1 MRQGRKIR
9 LTTALGAGVLA
20 AALAAAPA
28 TAAPTGSI
36 LPAAN
41 PVAGSYIVVLKDLNA
56 SAASTTSTTARLV
69 AQYGGAT
76 TATYTSTIRGF
87 AAKLDEGSAK
97 RLAGDPAVAYVQQ
110 DGVARIA
117 GTQQNPTWGLDRID
131 QKNLSLDRSYT
142 YPNTGSGATAYILD
156 TGVDKRHP
164 DFEGR
169 VRDGRDFIDNDA
181 DASDCQGHGTHV
193 AGTVGSKTYGVAKQV
208 KLVAVRVLDCQ
219 GSGQYSQIISGIDW
233 VAANA
238 TKPAV
243 ANMSLGGGGHT
254 ATDNAV
260 RRAIQSG
267 VTFAVASG
275 NSNTDACGSTP
286 ARVPEAITVNATDRQ
301 DSRSSFSNYGRCT
314 DIFAPGTDITS
325 TLNGGGAGGMSG
337 TSMATPH
344 VAGAVALYLTA
355 NPSATPAQVRDA
367 LVNNGTQNAV
377 RNPGSGS
384 TNRLL
389 HVGFIS
395 GGAAY

>member
-9 LTTALGAGVLA
+9 LITALGAGVLA

-69 AQYGGAT
+69 AQYGGTT

-87 AAKLDEGSAK
+87 AAKLDEASAK

-131 QKNLSLDRSYT
+131 QKNLPLDRSYT

-208 KLVAVRVLDCQ
+208 KLVSVRVLDCQ

-254 ATDNAV
+254 TTDNAV

-275 NSNTDACGSTP
+275 NSNTDACSSTP

-301 DSRSSFSNYGRCT
+301 DNRSSFSNYGRCT

-377 RNPGSGS
+377 RNPGTGS

-395 GGAAY
+395 GGAVY

>member
-69 AQYGGAT
+69 AQYGGTT

-87 AAKLDEGSAK
+87 AAKLDEGLAK

-110 DGVARIA
+110 DGVGRIA

-131 QKNLSLDRSYT
+131 QKNLPLDRSYT

-208 KLVAVRVLDCQ
+208 KLVSVRVLDCQ

>member
-9 LTTALGAGVLA
+9 LITALGAGVFA
-20 AALAAAPA
+20 AALATAPA
-28 TAAPTGSI
+28 TAAPTGKI
-36 LPAAN
+36 LPAAE
-41 PVAGSYIVVLKDLNA
+41 PVTGSYIVVLKDLNA
-56 SAASTTSTTARLV
+56 TAASTTSTTARLV
-69 AQYGGAT
+69 AQYGGTT

-87 AAKLDEGSAK
+87 AAKLDEAAAK

-131 QKNLSLDRSYT
+131 QNNLPLDRSYT

-164 DFEGR
+164 DLEGR
-169 VRDGRDFIDNDA
+169 VSDGRDFIDNDG

-208 KLVAVRVLDCQ
+208 KLVSVRVLNCQ

-233 VAANA
+233 VARNA

-243 ANMSLGGGGHT
+243 ANMSLGGGADT

-275 NSNTDACGSTP
+275 NSNTDACSSTP

-325 TLNGGGAGGMSG
+325 TLNGGGSGGKSG

-367 LVNNGTQNAV
+367 LVNNGIQNAV

-389 HVGFIS
+389 NVGFIKG
-395 GGAAY
+395 GGAY

>member
-20 AALAAAPA
+20 AALTAAPA
-28 TAAPTGSI
+28 TAAPTGTI

-69 AQYGGAT
+69 AQYGGTT

-87 AAKLDEGSAK
+87 AAKLDEASAK
-97 RLAGDPAVAYVQQ
+97 RLASDPAVAYVQQ
-110 DGVARIA
+110 DGVARIT
-117 GTQQNPTWGLDRID
+117 GTQQNATWGIDRID
-131 QKNLSLDRSYT
+131 QNNLPLDRTYT

-233 VAANA
+233 VARNA

-243 ANMSLGGGGHT
+243 ANMSLGGGGDT

-275 NSNTDACGSTP
+275 NSNTDACSSTP

-301 DSRSSFSNYGRCT
+301 DSRSTFSNYGRCT

-377 RNPGSGS
+377 RNPGPGS